1 MHLLA
6 LVKSADHVCCRYR
19 LAAFRSYLADAGHEL
34 ELRAWPKSWLGRLF
48 FHRQLR
54 RADVVIVQRRL
65 LAPWEVLL
73 VRRSAKRLVF
83 DFDDA
88 VFLRSSNTDK
98 ASLTSAVR
106 QNGFARTVRAADLI
120 IAGNEFLGNQAAAQV
135 TSARLHVVPTCVD
148 TDRYHLAPHRQKDA
162 GIRLAWIGSTSTL
175 KGLERTRELW
185 EEIGKRCP
193 GVTLRLICDRPLKL
207 EHLTVEFRPWSSAT
221 EVAELAET
229 DIGISWLPDDSWSRG
244 KCGLKVLQYMAAGLP
259 VIANP
264 VGVQAEMVRHGE
276 TGFLAET
283 ADQWCEAVRRL
294 ATDPELRRR
303 MGQEGRRIVENHY
316 SVAAGAA
323 RWLAALDQLAES
335 RATQEAMA

>member
-34 ELRAWPKSWLGRLF
+34 ELRAWPRSWFGRLF
-48 FHRQLR
+48 LHRHLR

-88 VFLRSSNTDK
+88 VFMRSSNTK
-98 ASLTSAVR
+98 SSLVSSVR
-106 QNGFARTVRAADLI
+106 QHGFARTVRAADLI
-120 IAGNEFLGNQAAAQV
+120 IAGNEFLGNQAAAQI
-135 TSARLHVVPTCVD
+135 TAARLRVVPTCVD
-148 TDRYHLAPHRQKDA
+148 TDLYPLASHRQTA
-162 GIRLAWIGSTSTL
+162 NGIRLVWIGSSSTL
-175 KGLERTRELW
+175 KGLERVRDLW
-185 EEIGKRCP
+185 EIIGRHCP
-193 GVTLRLICDRPLKL
+193 GVSLKLICDRPMTLD
-207 EHLTVEFRPWSSAT
+207 HLPIEFRPWSSAT
-221 EVAELAET
+221 EGAELAEA

-264 VGVQAEMVRHGE
+264 VGVQTEMVRHGE

-283 ADQWCEAVRRL
+283 PEEWCEAVNQL
-294 ATDPELRRR
+294 AADPALRRR
-303 MGQEGRRIVENHY
+303 MGQEGRRIVESEY

-323 RWLAALDQLAES
+323 RWVAALDQLAQTPAAEEVP
-335 RATQEAMA
+335 A